1 MAIYIN
7 GKTMSMTSGV
17 PVVVEGLTEVNAG
30 TPSDIKG
37 LVKGNGSDLQVAI
50 PGVDYQTPLKPNTDY
65 QTPLEPNVDYQT
77 PLTPNVDYQT
87 PLVSGTDYQAPL
99 TPNVDYQTPLTLGV
113 DYLTPPKIVTS
124 LPPQY
129 TPLESNTI
137 YNITEEVGDYVF
149 THPDDGGW
157 AHGFFKSSGHNYSN
171 FYTGAKFIGGEPN
184 IEAGKTYEFD
194 VYKSIWAVQEVVV
207 KLD

>member
-1 MAIYIN
+1 MAVYIN

-17 PVVVEGLTEVNAG
+17 PVVVEGLTEVNTG
-30 TPSDIKG
+30 TPSNIRG
-37 LVKGNGSDLQVAI
+37 LVKGNGSDLQVAT
-50 PGVDYQTPLKPNTDY
+50 PGVDYQI
-65 QTPLEPNVDYQT
+65 

-99 TPNVDYQTPLTLGV
+99 TPNVDYQTPLTSGI
-113 DYLTPPKIVTS
+113 DYLTPPNIVTS
-124 LPPQY
+124 LPPES

-149 THPDDGGW
+149 TQPDNGGW
-157 AHGFFKSSGHNYSN
+157 AHGFFTSSGPTNSN
-171 FYTGAKFIGGEPN
+171 FNTGAKFIGEVPS

-194 VYKSIWAVQEVVV
+194 VYNNIWAIQEVVSG
-207 KLD
+207 